1 MTICWYWPRPR
12 FFAYVDAV
20 GNRDAFGL
28 ASEVW
33 WEALPLSFLRAY
45 HGYQYSVDTLKR
57 CFVLTGNLSMSVL
70 ILSAFSNP
78 SLNRA
83 TASGFGA
90 FLVAPVLLWWL
101 SSTSSGSSSVSI
113 VDPVNSLISSVLS
126 NAMLGVGGLFYES
139 SQSHALD
146 TRNWEGHSQTLT
158 VVYACDLV

>member
-101 SSTSSGSSSVSI
+101 SSTSSGPPSVSI
-113 VDPVNSLISSVLS
+113 VNPANSSISFVLS
-126 NAMLGVGGLFYES
+126 NDVSGVVGLFYEPP
-139 SQSHALD
+139 QSPALD
-146 TRNWEGHSQTLT
+146 TRSWKGHSQTST
-158 VVYACDLV
+158 VMYACDLV